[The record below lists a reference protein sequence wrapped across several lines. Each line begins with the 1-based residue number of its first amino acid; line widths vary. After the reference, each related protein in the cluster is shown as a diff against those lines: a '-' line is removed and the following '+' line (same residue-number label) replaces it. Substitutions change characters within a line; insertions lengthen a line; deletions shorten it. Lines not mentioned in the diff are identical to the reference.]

1 MPIYEYHCAKCGCD
15 FEELVRSSSA
25 KIACPQCG
33 CKKVGKLMSV
43 FAHKSSG
50 EVHGS
55 NGGSNCS
62 GCSSSNCS
70 TCGH

>member
-15 FEELVRSSSA
+15 FEELVTSSSA
-25 KIACPQCG
+25 KITCPQCG
-33 CKKVGKLMSV
+33 GKKVGKLMSV
-43 FAHKSSG
+43 FAHQSGGEFRSSG
-50 EVHGS
+50 GS
-55 NGGSNCS
+55 SCS